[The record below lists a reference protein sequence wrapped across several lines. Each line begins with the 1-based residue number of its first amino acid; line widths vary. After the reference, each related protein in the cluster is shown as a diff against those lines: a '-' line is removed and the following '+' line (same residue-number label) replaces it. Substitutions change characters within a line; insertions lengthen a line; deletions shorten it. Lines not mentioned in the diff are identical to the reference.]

1 MKETLKRV
9 KADVILSAILC
20 LVLGVVLILWSA
32 ETIKILCRI
41 LAAGLA
47 IIGVINIISYF
58 RDKRMHMFS
67 GVLGLIVLLIGVWLF
82 LRPDSVAS
90 LIPIV
95 IGVILAVH
103 GIQDIKLAI
112 ETKRN
117 GYEKWWSVLLMG
129 IISLTLGVVCIVYA
143 FGLISLALKLI
154 GVALI
159 YDGLSDLWIV
169 SRVSKSAK
177 QKKQEEEALEAEYKE
192 VEVVEEDENIV

>member
-1 MKETLKRV
+1 MKEALKRI
-9 KADVILSAILC
+9 KADVILSALLC
-20 LVLGVVLILWSA
+20 IALGVVLIVWSA
-32 ETIKILCRI
+32 ETIKIMCWA
-41 LAAGLA
+41 LAAGLV

-67 GVLGLIVLLIGVWLF
+67 GVLGLIVLLIGIWLF
-82 LRPDSVAS
+82 MRPDSVVS

-103 GIQDIKLAI
+103 GIQDVKLAI

-117 GYEKWWSVLLMG
+117 GYEKWWSILLMG
-129 IISLTLGVVCIVYA
+129 IVSLVLGVLCVVYA
-143 FGLISLALKLI
+143 FGLVTLALKFI

-169 SRVSKSAK
+169 SRASKAAK
-177 QKKQEEEALEAEYKE
+177 QKKLEEEALEAEYKE
-192 VEVVEEDENIV
+192 VETAEEEKE

>member
-1 MKETLKRV
+1 MKEALKRI
-9 KADVILSAILC
+9 KADVILSALLC
-20 LVLGVVLILWSA
+20 IALGVVLIVWSA
-32 ETIKILCRI
+32 ETIKIMCWA
-41 LAAGLA
+41 LAAGLV

-67 GVLGLIVLLIGVWLF
+67 GVLGLIVLLIGIWLF
-82 LRPDSVAS
+82 MRPDSVVS

-103 GIQDIKLAI
+103 GIQDVKLAI

-117 GYEKWWSVLLMG
+117 GYEKWWSILLMG
-129 IISLTLGVVCIVYA
+129 IVSLVLGVLCVVYA
-143 FGLISLALKLI
+143 FGLVTLALKFI

-169 SRVSKSAK
+169 SRASKAAK
-177 QKKQEEEALEAEYKE
+177 QKKLEEEALEAEYKE
-192 VEVVEEDENIV
+192 VETTEEEKE

>member
-20 LVLGVVLILWSA
+20 FALGVVLIIWST
-32 ETIKILCRI
+32 ETINILCRV
-41 LAAGLA
+41 LAAGLM
-47 IIGVINIISYF
+47 IIGMVNIISYF

-82 LRPDSVAS
+82 FRPDSVVS
-90 LIPIV
+90 FIPIV

-103 GIQDIKLAI
+103 GAQDIKLAI

-129 IISLTLGVVCIVYA
+129 VVSLALGVVCIVYA
-143 FGLISLALKLI
+143 FGVISLALKVI

-177 QKKQEEEALEAEYKE
+177 QKKLEEEALEAEYKE
-192 VEVVEEDENIV
+192 VEEDENVL

>member
-1 MKETLKRV
+1 MKEALKRI
-9 KADVILSAILC
+9 KADVILSALLC
-20 LVLGVVLILWSA
+20 IALGVVLIVWSA
-32 ETIKILCRI
+32 ETIKIMCWA
-41 LAAGLA
+41 LAAGLV

-67 GVLGLIVLLIGVWLF
+67 GVLGLIVILIGIWLF
-82 LRPDSVAS
+82 MRPDSVVS

-103 GIQDIKLAI
+103 GIQDVKLAI

-117 GYEKWWSVLLMG
+117 GYEKWWSILLMG
-129 IISLTLGVVCIVYA
+129 IVSLVLGVLCVVYA
-143 FGLISLALKLI
+143 FGLVTLALKFI

-169 SRVSKSAK
+169 SRASKAAK
-177 QKKQEEEALEAEYKE
+177 QKKLEEEALEAEYKE
-192 VEVVEEDENIV
+192 VETTEEEKE

>member
-1 MKETLKRV
+1 MKEALKRI
-9 KADVILSAILC
+9 KADVILSALLC
-20 LVLGVVLILWSA
+20 IALGVVLIVWSA
-32 ETIKILCRI
+32 ETIKIMCWA
-41 LAAGLA
+41 LAAGLV

-67 GVLGLIVLLIGVWLF
+67 GVLGLIVLLIGIWLF
-82 LRPDSVAS
+82 MRPDSVVN

-103 GIQDIKLAI
+103 GIQDVKLAI

-117 GYEKWWSVLLMG
+117 GYEKWWSILLMG
-129 IISLTLGVVCIVYA
+129 IVSLVLGVLCVVYA
-143 FGLISLALKLI
+143 FGLVTLALKFI

-169 SRVSKSAK
+169 SRASKAAK
-177 QKKQEEEALEAEYKE
+177 QKKLEEEALEAEYKE
-192 VEVVEEDENIV
+192 VETAEEEKE